1 MTKLVLSDMDGTL
14 LPFGAHVVSDRTRKA
29 IRAAQKAGLHFG
41 PASGRDRAS
50 LLPSFADDRTCVQ
63 TGIMGNGKQVFL
75 DGRAILLK
83 TFDPAAIEALAQA
96 VLPYRGCFVIV
107 NATEDPAGFD
117 LSGLCLGV
125 SPDDEDALASIA
137 AARQKADVTAVV
149 PAGRSILSGGVF
161 IDEKH
166 ANAAEV
172 RAAIEQAASEAG
184 LGFLQPA
191 PFFLDVIPRGWTK
204 ASALP
209 TLLDAM
215 GIDIDEVAFVG
226 DSEND
231 LTMMA
236 AVPNSYAVGNAT
248 PEAKAAAKHQLPPA
262 NEDPV
267 AQLLE
272 DLIARR

>member
-1 MTKLVLSDMDGTL
+1 MIKLLLSDMDGTL
-14 LPFGAHVVSDRTRKA
+14 LPFGEHVVSDRTRAA
-29 IRAAQKAGLHFG
+29 IRAAQEAGLHFG

-50 LLPSFADDRTCVQ
+50 LLPSFAGDRRCVQ

-75 DGRAILLK
+75 DGEAILLK
-83 TFDPAAIEALAQA
+83 TFEPAAIEALAQA

-107 NATEDPAGFD
+107 NATEDPTGFD
-117 LSGLCLGV
+117 LSGLCLGIA
-125 SPDDEDALASIA
+125 PDDEEALASA
-137 AARQKADVTAVV
+137 ASARQRVDVVATV
-149 PAGRSILSGGVF
+149 PSGRSVLSGGVF

-166 ANAAEV
+166 ADATEV
-172 RAAIEQAASEAG
+172 RTAIAHAANEAG
-184 LGFLQPA
+184 LDFLQPA
-191 PFFLDVIPRGWTK
+191 PFFLDVVPHGWTK

-215 GIDIDEVAFVG
+215 GIGIDEVAFVG

-236 AVPNSYAVGNAT
+236 AIPNSYAVGNAT
-248 PEAKAAAKHQLPPA
+248 PEAKAAARHQLAPA

-267 AQLLE
+267 ARLLE
-272 DLIARR
+272 ELITR